1 MIAPELGLSSSEFIP
16 LSSWLD
22 HVGRTSDLASDKV
35 PAKKLE
41 EFFRQDFERMAC
53 GSVVLDTKNT
63 RDVSPTLRKL
73 GRFPK
78 ELFVS
83 YVRYWKAS
91 GYLD

>member
-1 MIAPELGLSSSEFIP
+1 MIAPELGLSSSEFMP

-22 HVGRTSDLASDKV
+22 HVGKTSDLASDKV

-41 EFFRQDFERMAC
+41 EFFRQDFEHMAC
-53 GSVVLDTKNT
+53 GSIVLDTKNT

-73 GRFPK
+73 GHFPK

-91 GYLD
+91 GYFD